1 MRVKDYA
8 KTGQPIDIAEDLVK
22 AAILHMPDDILPGLV
37 EGIIYGID
45 VGLDGIVAD
54 GGDPVG
60 KIAGRRLDFEEANPV
75 AVELTGQNRC
85 GGIQGEPEARCRCRK
100 AELWHRFRTG
110 RSEARRV
117 GKGCVS
123 TCSPRWTPTN

>member
-1 MRVKDYA
+1 MRGKDVA

-60 KIAGRRLDFEEANPV
+60 KIAGRRLDFEEVNPV
-75 AVELTGQNRC
+75 AVELTGQ
-85 GGIQGEPEARCRCRK
+85 
-100 AELWHRFRTG
+100 
-110 RSEARRV
+110 RSEERRV
-117 GKGCVS
+117 GKEGDRQCRS
-123 TCSPRWTPTN
+123 RGWTI